1 MSTSLSSTNGTPAA
15 PEVPQDCQ
23 EGVLGFFH
31 TLERLKVCTLSRLE
45 VGGPLT
51 LFVLPLSRRLFDP
64 LAQTGWVNN
73 GIENAESIADHMYRM
88 AMMCLAFPETQS
100 LDISKCVMLSIVHDL
115 AEADVGDITP
125 EHASGVSKAQK
136 LALEE
141 KAMERMVGLLG
152 HPSIASLRL
161 KSLWEE
167 YEARETPES
176 KFVKDLDL
184 FELCVQAVEYE
195 NSQHC
200 KTLQGFFETT
210 VTRIQHSV
218 VKGWARELMAQR
230 RAKWAERGWN
240 DYQEI
245 LPLPDANGDAATP
258 AKPTIS
264 VVRKTSGPT
273 RRLSRCDEVE
283 VIQHRAT
290 FFISIHFTLT
300 RSHTAE
306 ARLTSCFTRERTPHL
321 RPSPPP
327 SAHTMAAP
335 VAAVAALTPPR
346 PASVYSTRSPA
357 AARTLDSSSAPRPAS
372 VVIAGVCGA
381 EGGAEAIAARRRNSG
396 SFKHMSTGGL
406 VSNSPFQ
413 KLAGGSPTKAA
424 NPGLGLYNTSRIPT
438 SAAQGGP
445 GRRTSGSRRASGDQ
459 DGPVK
464 ENSNPSELNELA
476 LGRKKS
482 SDSLARSRS
491 SSPGAPLM
499 PVRQA
504 TAATS
509 SMTAPLSSSP
519 FKPTRPAFGSASRN
533 PQPPLD
539 DIPRRQTSS
548 FAALRQNNLVSSS
561 PFTSK
566 SATAPSPELQ
576 QAPYEI
582 EPLTRE
588 SAPSAY
594 YELSHDDASPQLAS
608 SAKMNG
614 QMGLGARPGPALASA
629 GGRIIAGSSV
639 PPPNTPPRERH
650 YSSEASP
657 SSSLRS
663 PGGSALAQTR
673 RGMRGPR
680 PISGGY
686 DDGDET
692 EREDIGRTV
701 RRQPSSK
708 SVAWAET
715 EEVFEFEVE
724 DERRRSGLSDASTL
738 SDEGRYYG
746 HDSSDEESDSPQYTH
761 QPDGS
766 FTYEEGGS
774 VEVHDVEVGSD
785 ADESVVSSASSAMDE
800 VIGQID
806 EYLHEESE
814 AFDET
819 DVFSPS
825 QIPSFTDQPDLPS
838 HHDTSGYSSP
848 NIPQAPASAFSVS
861 TESGADDCA
870 SEVMSA
876 SSYDDDEEDQQDAH
890 FTATKEAILSRG
902 RASLPDAPGSPGRPP
917 LPPAPISLAAKT
929 LAPQQPSVPSLVKSK
944 SQFSLP
950 DIPGTSPF
958 LGFEDD
964 GAAQSVVTL
973 DGEAQPLSLPATKPL
988 QPRPHDSASK
998 TAPAIAPAAL
1008 GSPFTLNADRTA
1020 EATTPASRVEAS
1032 PVLSRKASL
1041 VGSDVTTSSVSWY
1054 GSSVNGSLRGGTIR
1068 LGRDRLEERMK
1079 AHQALFGDSSPL
1091 PSFGAFPSAAKTT
1104 NPSTSQP
1111 STAPADSRAIEAQAA
1126 PKARSATLS
1135 SNMMPT
1141 IAASPQRGQLGVSVG
1156 SPLTAEVA
1164 EEMQSPLERLQRG
1177 MKGRQG
1183 GEWRSGDSLLGVAE
1197 VAEGDDD
1204 VPHLAPLKSGRP
1216 TRRRSRSTGDAS
1228 IAETSSTALQA
1239 QLTMPELGFERKAGD
1254 AGFGS
1259 SVLESLDDIYNSRNR
1274 TYRVRESKQL
1284 VVVSDFTGSRAGDVD
1299 PGRAWRKKRPS
1310 DVHAINRSLST
1321 MSVNSQS
1328 VRKSR
1333 EYVVRDVSF
1342 EGMPMPRQR
1351 VSVTATLDN
1360 GRQKVDAAVRE
1371 LSSKVSLKKEFEL
1384 ICNQDLAFSIHFSVP
1399 RPPPSSTPT
1408 MPSAPSPAPTPPASP
1423 SKTHR
1428 ALRLFSSPKKKPT
1441 PTKAPTAPP
1450 PTPDPFFDYVSSDGQ
1465 LATARV
1471 TFASEAGK
1479 CRLKKSRIL
1488 VPFVSKS
1495 SSSPR
1500 SCSGALTVDLLFV
1513 PAVSGVP
1520 KANLPKSMDE
1530 VLEGLE
1536 LAEWATKITH
1546 EGVLTQLGGDT
1557 TVWRRRI
1564 VKLRGSTLVPYSEVT
1579 KRSHVEINLA
1589 LVSQIED
1596 LNVATVQSPK
1606 SRASRFEDE
1615 DEDLSRMDNSF
1626 RLIFKYGNRI
1636 DFYADSPEAK
1646 STWLSVLSVV
1656 VGKEDGK
1663 KAPPEWAVAVRK
1675 LPPPKS
1681 Y

>member
-1 MSTSLSSTNGTPAA
+1 
-15 PEVPQDCQ
+15 
-23 EGVLGFFH
+23 
-31 TLERLKVCTLSRLE
+31 
-45 VGGPLT
+45 
-51 LFVLPLSRRLFDP
+51 
-64 LAQTGWVNN
+64 
-73 GIENAESIADHMYRM
+73 
-88 AMMCLAFPETQS
+88 
-100 LDISKCVMLSIVHDL
+100 
-115 AEADVGDITP
+115 
-125 EHASGVSKAQK
+125 
-136 LALEE
+136 
-141 KAMERMVGLLG
+141 
-152 HPSIASLRL
+152 
-161 KSLWEE
+161 
-167 YEARETPES
+167 
-176 KFVKDLDL
+176 
-184 FELCVQAVEYE
+184 
-195 NSQHC
+195 
-200 KTLQGFFETT
+200 
-210 VTRIQHSV
+210 
-218 VKGWARELMAQR
+218 
-230 RAKWAERGWN
+230 
-240 DYQEI
+240 
-245 LPLPDANGDAATP
+245 
-258 AKPTIS
+258 
-264 VVRKTSGPT
+264 
-273 RRLSRCDEVE
+273 
-283 VIQHRAT
+283 
-290 FFISIHFTLT
+290 
-300 RSHTAE
+300 
-306 ARLTSCFTRERTPHL
+306 
-321 RPSPPP
+321 
-327 SAHTMAAP
+327 MAAP
-335 VAAVAALTPPR
+335 VAAVAAPTPPR

-357 AARTLDSSSAPRPAS
+357 AARTLDSSSAPRPTS
-372 VVIAGVCGA
+372 VVIAGVRGA

-413 KLAGGSPTKAA
+413 KLAGGSPSKAA
-424 NPGLGLYNTSRIPT
+424 NPGLGLYNTSRIT
-438 SAAQGGP
+438 TTAAQGGL
-445 GRRTSGSRRASGDQ
+445 GRRTSGSRRASGEQ
-459 DGPVK
+459 DEPVK

-504 TAATS
+504 TAVPSPTTAT
-509 SMTAPLSSSP
+509 LSSSP
-519 FKPTRPAFGSASRN
+519 FKPTRPAFDSASRN

-548 FAALRQNNLVSSS
+548 FASLRQNNLVSSS
-561 PFTSK
+561 PFASK
-566 SATAPSPELQ
+566 STKAPSPELQ

-594 YELSHDDASPQLAS
+594 YELPRDDASPQLAS

-614 QMGLGARPGPALASA
+614 QMGLGARPGPASASA

-650 YSSEASP
+650 YTSEASP
-657 SSSLRS
+657 SSSVRS

-680 PISGGY
+680 PISSGY
-686 DDGDET
+686 DDGEET
-692 EREDIGRTV
+692 EREEVGRTV

-715 EEVFEFEVE
+715 EEVFEFEVD

-746 HDSSDEESDSPQYTH
+746 RDSSDEESDSPHYTH

-774 VEVHDVEVGSD
+774 VEVHDVEIGSD

-825 QIPSFTDQPDLPS
+825 QIPSFADQPDLPS

-861 TESGADDCA
+861 TVSGADDGA
-870 SEVMSA
+870 SEIMSA
-876 SSYDDDEEDQQDAH
+876 SSYDDDEQEQDDAH

-917 LPPAPISLAAKT
+917 LPLAPVSLAVTT
-929 LAPQQPSVPSLVKSK
+929 LAPQQSSVPSLVKSE

-964 GAAQSVVTL
+964 GAARSVVTL
-973 DGEAQPLSLPATKPL
+973 DGEAQPLALPATKPL
-988 QPRPHDSASK
+988 QPRPHDSAHK

-1008 GSPFTLNADRTA
+1008 GSPSTLNVDRAA
-1020 EATTPASRVEAS
+1020 ETTTPASHVEAS

-1091 PSFGAFPSAAKTT
+1091 PSFGAFPSTAKTAI
-1104 NPSTSQP
+1104 PSTSQP
-1111 STAPADSRAIEAQAA
+1111 STAPADSRAIEAHAA

-1177 MKGRQG
+1177 MKGREG

-1197 VAEGDDD
+1197 LAEGDDD
-1204 VPHLAPLKSGRP
+1204 VPQLAPLKSGRP

-1333 EYVVRDVSF
+1333 EYAGQLFVLLRDVSF

-1371 LSSKVSLKKEFEL
+1371 LSGKVSLKKEFEL

-1408 MPSAPSPAPTPPASP
+1408 LPSAPSPAPTPPASP

-1441 PTKAPTAPP
+1441 PIKTPTAPP

-1479 CRLKKSRIL
+1479 CRLQKSRIL

-1557 TVWRRRI
+1557 TVWRRRV

-1589 LVSQIED
+1589 LVSQVED

-1626 RLIFKYGNRI
+1626 RLIFKDGNRI

-1646 STWLSVLSVV
+1646 ATWLRVLSAV

-1663 KAPPEWAVAVRK
+1663 KAPPDWAVAVRK